1 MEIIT
6 RNAIAKIIFA
16 RIETQKAFLK
26 KQFQNSENSI
36 GYFFIDDLLPIE
48 IASKI
53 QEVFPKSNKML
64 HKKTLREDKFIA
76 AQMNKYNPILEE
88 IIYAFQDKSIV
99 NLIGEICN
107 INEAIPDENLYAGGI
122 SMMGNKQFLNPHLDN
137 SPRK

>member
-1 MEIIT
+1 MQLP
-6 RNAIAKIIFA
+6 KL
-16 RIETQKAFLK
+16 FLPELKLKKLFKK

-48 IASKI
+48 IVSKI
-53 QEVFPKSNKML
+53 QEVFPKSNEML

-88 IIYAFQDKSIV
+88 IIYAFQDKFIV

-122 SMMGNKQFLNPHLDN
+122 SMMGNKQFLNLHLDN